1 MTCTGTTINL
11 TMAEYASAV
20 LTAIST
26 GTCRKRINSGAVIT
40 PAPTPLSAIT
50 TAMQNPI
57 TKSISVTLSDCVL
70 RGLQMDAA
78 LLLPAA
84 PTSRAGIV
92 GVKGQAGAGFAA
104 DAGVAFVVEME
115 EWNVVLAGV
124 VPDVL
129 RGPLGKWA
137 DLANGPGSGQRKV
150 FDWLECCTTFSLFAT
165 EAGET
170 ELVAIELGKEWFD
183 LPQTATATGIGLV
196 EDAELRLLLG
206 HSEFGHK

>member
-57 TKSISVTLSDCVL
+57 TKSISVRFPVAFL

-78 LLLPAA
+78 LLFPAT

-92 GVKGQAGAGFAA
+92 GVEGQAGTGLAA
-104 DAGVAFVVEME
+104 DAGVAFVVKRE
-115 EWNVVLAGV
+115 ERNVVLHGV
-124 VPDVL
+124 EPDVL
-129 RGPLGKWA
+129 RGPLGKRA
-137 DLANGPGSGQRKV
+137 DLADRPRRRQRKV
-150 FDWLECCTTFSLFAT
+150 LDWLQCGA
-165 EAGET
+165 
-170 ELVAIELGKEWFD
+170 
-183 LPQTATATGIGLV
+183 
-196 EDAELRLLLG
+196 
-206 HSEFGHK
+206 